1 MNMKNDLIMEE
12 LYAETE
18 KRLEQMQQNDYE
30 FPEKI
35 ANIDI
40 AVIITMVVIS
50 GILITLC
57 MTGVIR

>member
-1 MNMKNDLIMEE
+1 MNMKNDSIMEE

-18 KRLEQMQQNDYE
+18 KRLEQMRQKDYE

-35 ANIDI
+35 SNIDI

>member
-1 MNMKNDLIMEE
+1 MEE

-18 KRLEQMQQNDYE
+18 KRLEQMSQKDYV

-35 ANIDI
+35 TKADI
-40 AVIITMVVIS
+40 TTIIAMAVIS
-50 GILITLC
+50 GILIILC

>member
-1 MNMKNDLIMEE
+1 MNKKNDSIMEE

>member
-1 MNMKNDLIMEE
+1 MNMKNDSIMEE